1 MVNFNYLIN
10 KGNMFT
16 ISDITEKSEFKIKSG
31 TSFIIHEI
39 TQHKTYT
46 GVSCHNPGQR
56 EGYYHN
62 EIQDLV
68 NFLNENNATKIN

>member
-1 MVNFNYLIN
+1 MIYL
-10 KGNMFT
+10 
-16 ISDITEKSEFKIKSG
+16 SDIKPAAEFKIQ
-31 TSFIIHEI
+31 TETDRRTTFIIHEL
-39 TQHKTYT
+39 TKYKTYT

-56 EGYYHN
+56 KGYYNN